1 MKEVQRPNSAPFN
14 KTATAG
20 KNVLVES
27 PETNQE
33 TQLPISTNSDELPPT
48 PVKMRQ
54 FLDESNMKGHRVQ
67 NSLSNPVLEPL
78 DKFGSFVNDEQL
90 ISTKKPK
97 PDRIRIRLVFKN
109 EKLNEY
115 AKQNLEEFL
124 VDARKDLM
132 VHQFLSSVIEAC

>member
-1 MKEVQRPNSAPFN
+1 
-14 KTATAG
+14 
-20 KNVLVES
+20 
-27 PETNQE
+27 
-33 TQLPISTNSDELPPT
+33 
-48 PVKMRQ
+48 
-54 FLDESNMKGHRVQ
+54 MKGHRVQ